1 MEVNFRF
8 PAIGELFPFLDT
20 NILQDRLGWSVQLR
34 WLAVVGYFLAT
45 LIAKYGFEFELPYVK
60 IWLTLLVLLG
70 INLFWFVLQRVL
82 RQVTFFME
90 IALLSLQIIVDL
102 FFLSLL
108 LHFSGGIENP
118 IYFFYLF
125 HVVLSSIVFPKKL
138 PFVFSTLVVFL
149 FFLLIYLEYAGVL
162 PHYTLF
168 NTKLYVDRE
177 AIELTLTVFAITVY
191 VTTYICMTFMQIYRQ
206 SKQVIDLQN
215 KKLREVHEQKMNFF
229 RFASHELKSPLV
241 AVKTSIDSVLGSFGD
256 KMEPVAVN
264 LLQRSSSRAEQ
275 MLAIIKDLLELS
287 QSGET
292 IDQTEIES
300 IDPLKVL
307 DEIVVQEKVLAE
319 AKHIELI
326 IEKPT
331 RPMHISIRKVDLER
345 ILRNLIN
352 NAIRYTPEHG
362 KVWVRVQ
369 AQAGKFILE
378 VKDTGI
384 GIAEEELPKIFDEF
398 FRSQNAKKMVNFG
411 TGLGLSLVKQLVE
424 RYQGKIRVTSQL
436 NKGTTFI
443 VELPLGEEKSKNQT
457 EMHDED

>member
-1 MEVNFRF
+1 
-8 PAIGELFPFLDT
+8 
-20 NILQDRLGWSVQLR
+20 
-34 WLAVVGYFLAT
+34 
-45 LIAKYGFEFELPYVK
+45 
-60 IWLTLLVLLG
+60 
-70 INLFWFVLQRVL
+70 
-82 RQVTFFME
+82 
-90 IALLSLQIIVDL
+90 
-102 FFLSLL
+102 LL

-125 HVVLSSIVFPKKL
+125 HVVLSGIVFPKKL

-149 FFLLIYLEYAGVL
+149 FFLLIYLEYAGIL

-168 NTKLYVDRE
+168 NTKLYADRE
-177 AIELTLTVFAITVY
+177 AIELTLSVFAITVY
-191 VTTYICMTFMQIYRQ
+191 VTTYICMTFMQIYRK

-256 KMEPVAVN
+256 KMEPVAVD

-287 QSGET
+287 QSGEM
-292 IDQTEIES
+292 IDEAEIES

-319 AKHIELI
+319 AKHIDLI
-326 IEKPT
+326 IEKPS
-331 RPMHISIRKVDLER
+331 RPVRIPIRKVDLER

-352 NAIRYTPEHG
+352 NAIRYTPEQG

-369 AQAGKFILE
+369 AQKGKFVLE

-384 GIAEEELPKIFDEF
+384 GIAEDELPKIFDEF

-443 VELPLGEEKSKNQT
+443 VELPLGEEKQKSNG
-457 EMHDED
+457 DA